1 MFVDSFLGEIL
12 TPAVVADRP
21 TFHFFLHIFHHS
33 RVFSL
38 VFLVIFTFF
47 KTLEMFLDG
56 SEPPEAFR
64 TAVTDVFNIVIDGDT
79 LSSVFPSINNLP
91 TAVFASLAS
100 PGPIFTACWSS
111 GWSTE
116 PGLELAGVASVN
128 VRPLSD
134 EVRHQSQVFLLA
146 VRTFPPGSLTVLSQ
160 QV

>member
-38 VFLVIFTFF
+38 VLLVIFTFLQR
-47 KTLEMFLDG
+47 LEMFLDG
-56 SEPPEAFR
+56 SEPPEAFL
-64 TAVTDVFNIVIDGDT
+64 TAVTDVFDIVIDGDT

-100 PGPIFTACWSS
+100 PGAIFTACGPA

-116 PGLELAGVASVN
+116 PGLEVGGA
-128 VRPLSD
+128 
-134 EVRHQSQVFLLA
+134 
-146 VRTFPPGSLTVLSQ
+146 TSLH
-160 QV
+160 